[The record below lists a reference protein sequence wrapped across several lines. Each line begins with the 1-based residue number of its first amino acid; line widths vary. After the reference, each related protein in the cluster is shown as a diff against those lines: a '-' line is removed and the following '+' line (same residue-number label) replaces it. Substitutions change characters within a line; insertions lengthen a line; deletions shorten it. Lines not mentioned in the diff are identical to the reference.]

1 MNDALKKQ
9 LNEYNQ
15 QAFSDY
21 GIVIACLLIGIFI
34 DWYFK
39 LVFVDRRYNNQ
50 VKLRLGDKDQQI
62 ADLKFL
68 VHERLNKVVI
78 DTQDKSFFRRIKKYF
93 KKSMLINIMK
103 R

>member
-9 LNEYNQ
+9 LNEYIQ

-21 GIVIACLLIGIFI
+21 GIVIACLFIG
-34 DWYFK
+34 WHFK
-39 LVFVDRRYNNQ
+39 LFFADRIYNNQ

-62 ADLKFL
+62 ADLKSL

-93 KKSMLINIMK
+93 KKSILIIK
-103 R
+103 KG